1 VTTLRALK
9 SLSLN
14 VFDRCQLLD
23 LCVEKLPNLS
33 STRILD
39 RYRSLNYTSET
50 LQKYM
55 ITHIA
60 KGDEPQ
66 KAFKNY
72 VELI

>member
-1 VTTLRALK
+1 
-9 SLSLN
+9 
-14 VFDRCQLLD
+14 
-23 LCVEKLPNLS
+23 VEKLPNLS

-39 RYRSLNYTSET
+39 RYRTLNYTSET

-55 ITHIA
+55 VTHIA

-66 KAFKNY
+66 KAFKNF